1 MRNNYEDILARVNLV
16 INAIPFLEKENNHE
30 KINNIKKE
38 LLLYLSYTEEAIK
51 SLSVIEIP
59 VIPNQEIEINQKKL
73 DKLLE
78 YKKLYLINKDF
89 YESLGIN
96 KLLYRMDN
104 SNILEIFN
112 NAVIDLLEILKSIN
126 ITVMK
131 EDFNYTEYVN
141 KYMAALLDNKDNND
155 YKLVMKNVFDG
166 IYWEEH
172 EILDN
177 VSINIKQ
184 IIANHEKQ
192 IKENTEKKLIEFVTL
207 NNINTE
213 TAFIEIKELK
223 NLIQDLKN
231 SDPYYVKD
239 LFIND
244 KVDPY
249 KYLPE
254 SEYIKKIINYFNPNY
269 DKLNLDSKKEFLNNA
284 YSFKYNLDEYKEF
297 MKYQF
302 LITEVK
308 ELLQNKLSKKDVY
321 PEIVKKLNNLLKE
334 RETLRKQ
341 YIKLMNSKEIIL
353 SKKANTYVTEKKK
366 IDKVSKLDLKLKA
379 LKEKLNELSDNI
391 KDLQKEKIKNRFE
404 DDLLEAIHEDIKLY
418 DIFKLLCENNIILYD
433 LIKKHDSNLQ
443 LNDIEKIANEFN
455 TFVYDSKIDIINNI
469 KLFEFED
476 MNQIIE
482 KKYKLLNL
490 DFHLENLDEV
500 HKNINDLFIFRNVT
514 ISKLDLNAIIL
525 YLKK

>member
-1 MRNNYEDILARVNLV
+1 
-16 INAIPFLEKENNHE
+16 
-30 KINNIKKE
+30 
-38 LLLYLSYTEEAIK
+38 
-51 SLSVIEIP
+51 
-59 VIPNQEIEINQKKL
+59 
-73 DKLLE
+73 
-78 YKKLYLINKDF
+78 
-89 YESLGIN
+89 
-96 KLLYRMDN
+96 
-104 SNILEIFN
+104 
-112 NAVIDLLEILKSIN
+112 
-126 ITVMK
+126 
-131 EDFNYTEYVN
+131 
-141 KYMAALLDNKDNND
+141 
-155 YKLVMKNVFDG
+155 
-166 IYWEEH
+166 
-172 EILDN
+172 
-177 VSINIKQ
+177 
-184 IIANHEKQ
+184 
-192 IKENTEKKLIEFVTL
+192 
-207 NNINTE
+207 
-213 TAFIEIKELK
+213 
-223 NLIQDLKN
+223 
-231 SDPYYVKD
+231 
-239 LFIND
+239 
-244 KVDPY
+244 
-249 KYLPE
+249 
-254 SEYIKKIINYFNPNY
+254 
-269 DKLNLDSKKEFLNNA
+269 
-284 YSFKYNLDEYKEF
+284 

-443 LNDIEKIANEFN
+443 LNDIENIANEFN

-469 KLFEFED
+469 KLFEFEN